1 MTNQRFYV
9 CNYCHKD
16 YEPKR
21 RRIQKYCSQSCR
33 SKAYHARTT
42 TTKTGLA
49 VQTKDTTSQLANI
62 RNKAKIETMSPAG
75 IGNATVGAL
84 AADGIKALMT
94 HNDDKPA
101 TKGDIKNLVSEI
113 NGRYHFVTNL
123 PHRYDGALPYFDL
136 DANMI
141 VYFHRNQLI

>member
-21 RRIQKYCSQSCR
+21 RRVQKYCSATCR

-42 TTKTGLA
+42 TTITTKTGLA
-49 VQTKDTTSQLANI
+49 VQTQDTTSKLANLS
-62 RNKAKIETMSPAG
+62 NKAKIETMSSAG

-84 AADGIKALMT
+84 AADVIKATFT
-94 HNDDKPA
+94 HNDNRPA
-101 TKGDIKNLVSEI
+101 TKGDLKNMVSEI
-113 NGRYHFVTNL
+113 NGRYHYVTNL

-136 DANMI
+136 DTNEV
-141 VYFHRNQLI
+141 VYIFS